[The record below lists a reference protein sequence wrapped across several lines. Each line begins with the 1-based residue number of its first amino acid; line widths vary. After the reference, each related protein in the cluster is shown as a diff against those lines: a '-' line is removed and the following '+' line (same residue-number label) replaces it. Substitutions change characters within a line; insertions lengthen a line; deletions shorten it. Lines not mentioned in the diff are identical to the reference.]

1 VTPSPGPL
9 PGMAGVGVRL
19 HRLESLLGI
28 RASTL
33 WMAGAGAA
41 AILAAAAGLLVIR
54 EVRRRR
60 ALAAMATGG
69 TWLHL
74 IPPPEVEPASA
85 RTFWS
90 ALHLRAEGAPWIVWH
105 FQASQGG
112 MGMWA
117 WVPDVVSA
125 DGVRRAVEGA
135 WPGART
141 EEGRPEAV
149 EAPRLPSRRAM
160 RVERAA
166 WHAARAARTASEDV
180 EPVEPRTPPQRLE
193 ASVLVLRRSPLHSL
207 DTGTPLGLQRLLLA
221 HSRRLQAG
229 EAVVVQVLARP
240 APSKTHGR
248 LLADHRAMEG
258 EVARLGKVVEGGV
271 RRARAEARAVDPKLD
286 DALWLVR
293 LRVAV
298 LANHPGRAVDRIN
311 AVASSFGVLRGPGQS
326 LVRRAARVVPG
337 DLRHDRGDV
346 LSVSEL
352 ATVAGLPSATLLEG
366 SRSRVVAASGEVASS
381 GMVLG
386 VSAGRPVAI
395 RPADVLYHAHMVGPT
410 GVGKS
415 TLLTHMGLQLVEAGW
430 SLVAADIA
438 KGDVPDWILARLTP
452 EQAGRVCVIDP
463 TADAVPGL
471 NVLAGAD
478 PVLVADQL
486 VGVFSRL
493 YSDAWGARVEQVLRQ
508 SFLTLALAGGTLVEL
523 SPLLTDDAFRERVL
537 ARVLADAGRRRTSYA
552 LSKLEG
558 FWTEFED
565 RTPSQRATL
574 LDPVLYKLDA
584 FLPANVATVVGQVDP
599 KGDPLELVDEGGLV
613 LLRAPAGVVGDEAA
627 RLLASLLAVR
637 WWQRIQGRSAV
648 PEEQRGKLRRCV
660 FVADEAQDMWGSR
673 AKGQGEAATRMLVQ
687 ARGLGGALVVAHQHL
702 GQLTPDLR
710 SALGPNAT
718 TKILFRLDED
728 DARAFADKVAPEF
741 RGTDLMNLQAHQ
753 AVCIPCVNRGRGL
766 PFSFRTEDLPPG
778 NPERVRQALEAS
790 ASRWARPR
798 AEVEEEMVARHR
810 GHLSVVR

>member
-1 VTPSPGPL
+1 M
-9 PGMAGVGVRL
+9 PGMGGIAARL
-19 HRLESLLGI
+19 RALESLLKLSPTVGWI
-28 RASTL
+28 T
-33 WMAGAGAA
+33 AGVTA
-41 AILAAAAGLLVIR
+41 AIVLAVTALLVAR
-54 EVRRRR
+54 AALRRRR
-60 ALAAMATGG
+60 LAAMAAGG

-90 ALHLRAEGAPWIVWH
+90 ALHLRAEGAPWIVWQ
-105 FQASQGG
+105 FQATDAG

-125 DGVRRAVEGA
+125 AGVRRAIEGA

-149 EAPRLPSRRAM
+149 VAPQLPSRQQMRA
-160 RVERAA
+160 ERAA
-166 WHAARAARTASEDV
+166 WHAAKIARAAGEDV
-180 EPVEPRTPPQRLE
+180 DLVEPQTPPQRLE
-193 ASVLVLRRSPLHSL
+193 ATVLALRRSPLHSL
-207 DTGTPLGLQRLLLA
+207 DTGTPLGLQRLLMA
-221 HSRRLQAG
+221 HSRQLGPG

-240 APSKTHGR
+240 APPKTHGR

-258 EVARLGKVVEGGV
+258 EVARLGKLVEGGV

-298 LANHPGRAVDRIN
+298 LANHPGQAVNRIN
-311 AVASSFGVLRGPGQS
+311 ALASAFGVLRGPNQS
-326 LVRRAARVVPG
+326 LVRRAAKVVPG

-352 ATVAGLPSATLLEG
+352 ATVASLPSATLLEG
-366 SRSRVVAASGEVASS
+366 SRSRVVAASAEVATS
-381 GMVLG
+381 GVVLG

-395 RPADVLYHAHMVGPT
+395 KPVDVLYHAHMVGPT

-438 KGDVPDWILARLTP
+438 KGDVPDWTLARLTP
-452 EQAGRVCVIDP
+452 EQAGRVCIIDP

-478 PVLVADQL
+478 PVLAADQL

-493 YSDAWGARVEQVLRQ
+493 YSDAWGARIEQVLRQ

-523 SPLLTDDAFRERVL
+523 SPLLTDDAFRERIL
-537 ARVLADAGRRRTSYA
+537 AQVLADAGRRRTSYA

-558 FWTEFED
+558 FWAEFD
-565 RTPSQRATL
+565 DKTPSQRASL

-599 KGDPLELVDEGGLV
+599 KGDPLTLVDEGGLV

-710 SALGPNAT
+710 AALGPNAT

-741 RGTDLMNLQAHQ
+741 RQSDLMNLQAHQ
-753 AVCIPCVNRGRGL
+753 GVCVPCVDRGRGL
-766 PFSFRTEDLPPG
+766 PFSFRTEDLAPG
-778 NPERVRQALEAS
+778 NPERVRQALAAS
-790 ASRWARPR
+790 AARWARPR

-810 GHLSVVR
+810 GHLSLVR